1 MSTVTMPNFIII
13 GAAKAGTSSVFQYMG
28 QHPEIFTSTPKE
40 PSFFL
45 FDSFVPEFKGPGDD
59 AFYRTVVADP
69 DAYAALFAKAQN
81 EKALGEASTNYLHD
95 EGAARRIHKRIPDVR
110 LIVVL
115 RNPVERAYSHY
126 WMYRLAGRETESFA
140 RALDQEEVRRSNN
153 WGSGWQY
160 GRTGCYAQHIGRFL
174 TLFPRERLLI
184 TLYEDFERDPISF
197 MKDLF
202 RFLNVDESFVP
213 SMNVRYNVSGL
224 PKSALTRFLLSS
236 RHPIRQT
243 LKNMVPKSARF
254 HLATRLRQKYLSKPE
269 MPEDCKD
276 RLREMYRTDLAD
288 LEKMLNRSLDHWI
301 N

>member
-13 GAAKAGTSSVFQYMG
+13 GAAKAGTSSIFQYMG

-45 FDSFVPEFKGPGDD
+45 FDFVVPEFKGPGDD
-59 AFYRTVVADP
+59 TFYRTVIADP
-69 DAYAALFAKAQN
+69 EAYAALFDKAHSAKAV
-81 EKALGEASTNYLHD
+81 GEASTNYLHD
-95 EGAARRIHKRIPDVR
+95 ESAAQRIYKRLPEVK

-126 WMYRLAGRETESFA
+126 WMYRLAGRETESFG
-140 RALDQEEVRRSNN
+140 RALDQEEVRRSSN

-160 GRTGCYAQHIGRFL
+160 ARTGCYAEHIGRYLSF
-174 TLFPRERLLI
+174 FPRERLLI
-184 TLYEDFERDPISF
+184 TLYEDFERDSTSF
-197 MKDLF
+197 MKRIF
-202 RFLNVDESFVP
+202 QFLEVDQSFVP
-213 SMNVRYNVSGL
+213 SMGVRYNVSGQ
-224 PKSALTRFLLSS
+224 PTSALTRFLLSS

-243 LKNMVPKSARF
+243 LKDMVPKSVRF

-269 MPEDCKD
+269 MPEDCKV
-276 RLREMYRTDLAD
+276 RLQEMYRPDLAK
-288 LEKMLNRSLDHWI
+288 LEKMLDRSLSHWI